1 MSKKPTQWL
10 ESKKGIE
17 GRKPGEA
24 LVKWLNAP
32 PSDPKFLEKLLRKAQ
47 FVFGWIVKYESLHG
61 LNVARRKGKLAAEF
75 WNSHQELNE
84 TLANFTYAPQID
96 LHEFPDGE
104 RVSWFLVTEDPLMD
118 VLSVQ
123 VRCVV
128 QLIGQGTIL
137 RIRRCRQCGSWFFA
151 HSSHQEFCKT
161 SCRIKHFAG
170 SEKFKEK
177 RRKYM
182 RDYYKLQK
190 AKNVK

>member
-1 MSKKPTQWL
+1 MTKKPSQWL

-24 LVKWLNAP
+24 LVVWLNSP
-32 PSDPKFLEKLLRKAQ
+32 PVGPKFVEELLLKAQ
-47 FVFGWIVKYESLHG
+47 FVFRWITKYESLHE
-61 LNVARRKGKLAAEF
+61 LNVARKKGELPTEF
-75 WNSHQELNE
+75 WDSHQELNE
-84 TLANFTYAPQID
+84 TLAKFTYAPQID

-104 RVSWFLVTEDPLMD
+104 RVSWFLVTEDSLMGL
-118 VLSVQ
+118 LSVQ

-137 RIRRCRQCGSWFFA
+137 RIRRCKQCTSWFFA
-151 HSSHQEFCKT
+151 HFSHQEFCKT

-170 SEKFKEK
+170 TEEFKEK

-182 RDYYKLQK
+182 RKYHKLQTK
-190 AKNVK
+190 KNVK